1 MNKNVALVIL
11 AVMFVLILAGAY
23 LLYDRWSGEVSA
35 DQLAAQ
41 SAAGNSGEGENE
53 LRKAPDFTVY
63 DEDGTAVKLSDFVGK
78 PVVLNFWA
86 SWCGPCRGE
95 MPDFQEAFEAQ
106 GEQIYFLMVNA
117 TGGRETPE
125 AAKSLIADSGYTFP
139 VYFDTDGEAAAVYR
153 IYSLP
158 TTYFID
164 AEGNLVAR
172 APGAIDGETLQE
184 GINMILPEAG

>member
-41 SAAGNSGEGENE
+41 SAAGNSGGGENE

-106 GEQIYFLMVNA
+106 GEQIHFLMVNA

-172 APGAIDGETLQE
+172 APGAIDGETLEE